1 MMKTRIGVSLFFMCL
16 LVMTNAVGQ
25 SFKQKDVIVSTIIT
39 DDFSGRYNVGLEY
52 FTRTKFKDLE
62 SARLSI
68 SVNGGVI
75 STTIKGQQVI
85 GYNIVTEANLY
96 SEILLS
102 EKWNEYGGVKLSYGN
117 FNNKTLNNTKTQF
130 FFAGISTGFQP
141 VIAKLVTVKV
151 STDLGYM
158 KNGLANQL
166 LMQTSNG
173 YLYSGFAI
181 LFNLGVGLK
190 LGRR

>member
-1 MMKTRIGVSLFFMCL
+1 MMKTRFSVTLFFMYL
-16 LVMTNAVGQ
+16 SLMTNAYGQ
-25 SFKQKDVIVSTIIT
+25 SFKQKDVIVSTLIA
-39 DDFSGRYNVGLEY
+39 DDINGRYNVGLEY
-52 FTRTKFKDLE
+52 FIRTKFKDIE
-62 SARLSI
+62 SARFSI

-75 STTIKGQQVI
+75 STTIKGQQVT

-96 SEILLS
+96 SEILLP

-117 FNNKTLNNTKTQF
+117 FNNKTLDNTKTQF

-166 LMQTSNG
+166 LLQTSNG
-173 YLYSGFAI
+173 YLYNGFAI